1 MTSHG
6 GETTFRSGAKPLK
19 RDLSIVDV
27 SRGKVAIVFLPA
39 QYFGNAAI
47 GHLQYPRYVAWSRAG
62 MSELHY
68 LLPSAVRERSSVDV
82 NATQLV
88 DSAVSSST
96 TSKYGRESRP
106 PPQSQTTRR
115 QEFFRDE
122 PDDTDAEEKQEEAL
136 LGDVSVFVDMET
148 PLRRRDVRL
157 SDEPE
162 KARAFDVNFTSWGT
176 SFGPGE
182 SKKRGRAP

>member
-1 MTSHG
+1 MVEVCARVAADVLVQWRES
-6 GETTFRSGAKPLK
+6 SGRPE
-19 RDLSIVDV
+19 
-27 SRGKVAIVFLPA
+27 
-39 QYFGNAAI
+39 
-47 GHLQYPRYVAWSRAG
+47 W
-62 MSELHY
+62 
-68 LLPSAVRERSSVDV
+68 RERPGESGRVR
-82 NATQLV
+82 TQ
-88 DSAVSSST
+88 DPGSPEA
-96 TSKYGRESRP
+96 RP

-122 PDDTDAEEKQEEAL
+122 PDDTGAEEKQEEAL
-136 LGDVSVFVDMET
+136 LADVSVFVDMET

-162 KARAFDVNFTSWGT
+162 KARALDVNFTSWGT